1 MVSVNNKNIF
11 GIVLNIYEFN
21 LANFWHNII
30 ILLCGIGYSVFWVPA
45 VLVCVYREL
54 FFSTFI
60 VNKVKL
66 RNKIKRQKQDY
77 ILIVTVFCLCH

>member
-60 VNKVKL
+60 VN
-66 RNKIKRQKQDY
+66 NKIKRQKQDY
-77 ILIVTVFCLCH
+77 ILIVTVFCLWH